1 MRAAPKVNPCGAP
14 RPRVDEIERVFDEW
28 SASGRSGLME
38 AEHSPSVVRFLHA
51 VQFRRPFRFLDIG
64 CGNGWVVRLA
74 SGIAGCT
81 KAVGI
86 DKSSGMIREARAR
99 SSSRK
104 ESFARAD
111 IERWSYY
118 GRRFDY
124 AFSMESLYYAE
135 SVSAAVSRA
144 HALLADGGQFFCGTD
159 FYAENA
165 ATTRWASD
173 MGVRMHLLSRRQW
186 RDVFTGAGFSARTT
200 LVKDPSSRKKWKRE
214 MGTLFITGTKAA

>member
-1 MRAAPKVNPCGAP
+1 M
-14 RPRVDEIERVFDEW
+14 DEIERVFDEW
-28 SASGRSGLME
+28 SASGRTALME
-38 AEHSPSVVRFLHA
+38 AEHSPSVVKFLRT
-51 VQFRRPFRFLDIG
+51 VQFRKPFRLLDIG

-74 SGIAGCT
+74 SRIAGCT

-144 HALLADGGQFFCGTD
+144 HALLADDGQFFCGTD
-159 FYAENA
+159 FYAENT
-165 ATTRWASD
+165 ATARWASD